1 MDQEKI
7 VYEGITYNLV
17 PNSEEEYDQD
27 LSIEQEDMAET
38 TAH

>member
-27 LSIEQEDMAET
+27 LSIEQDDVTET